1 MKNKLIE
8 QFGMT
13 LHPEGGAFVESYRS
27 SVKVL
32 AEGRME
38 ARTASTAIYFLLGA
52 GEFSAFHRIRSDE
65 IWHFYQGGPIRILE
79 IDEHAQLKETIL
91 GSDLSKGQVFQHM
104 VPAGVWFA
112 SAPLEETEYALVGCT
127 VAPGFEFDD
136 FELGSRLTLVNAYPE
151 HEAIIKKYT
160 RN

>member
-8 QFGMT
+8 QYGMT

-32 AEGRME
+32 AEGRTE
-38 ARTASTAIYFLLGA
+38 ARVASTAIYFLLGA

-65 IWHFYQGGPIRILE
+65 VWHFYQGGPIRILE
-79 IDEHAQLKETIL
+79 IDSAGFLKETLL
-91 GSDLSKGQVFQHM
+91 GADPSKGEVFQHV

-112 SAPLEETEYALVGCT
+112 SAPIEGTDYALVGCT
-127 VAPGFEFDD
+127 VAPGFEF
-136 FELGSRLTLVNAYPE
+136 
-151 HEAIIKKYT
+151 
-160 RN
+160 